1 MVAGS
6 VLRLRLSRRALFGGA
21 GVVTGGVVIGGLPQA
36 APSAQSPER
45 DAEVLEFVLELE
57 RIQEAF
63 YAQALESLRLDQEWR
78 QFARVVG
85 GQERVHRAF
94 VEDALGGAAG
104 SAPEL
109 DFSDLLTDQAGF
121 AAAAVDLEDISVA
134 AYNGQA
140 TNLTPETLAAAARI
154 ASVESRHA
162 AWARDLAGLPPAP
175 LGSDRA
181 VGAERARAQLAEAG
195 LVP

>member
-6 VLRLRLSRRALFGGA
+6 VLNLRLSRRALFGGA
-21 GVVTGGVVIGGLPQA
+21 GVMTGGVLIGGLPRA
-36 APSAQSPER
+36 ATSAQSPER
-45 DAEVLEFVLELE
+45 DAEVLEFALDLE

-63 YAQALESLRLDQEWR
+63 YAQALDSLRLDREWR

-85 GQERVHRAF
+85 GQERAHRAF
-94 VEDALGGAAG
+94 VEDALGDAAG

-109 DFSDLLTDQAGF
+109 DFSELLTDQASF
-121 AAAAVDLEDISVA
+121 EASAVELEDISVA

-181 VGAERARAQLAEAG
+181 IGAERARAQLADAG
-195 LVP
+195 LAP